1 MQPAAPRAISIARL
15 CSVKTYP
22 RCPMMPEAESPPSR
36 PVRILLLES
45 GTGPGGSVNFI
56 RDFVLHIDHSRAHV
70 IAGLYFP
77 NPSKTLEELR
87 TRGFPVVFFQSTRPT
102 APNTSTVV
110 SGLLDTSL
118 KSLRKLRTAA
128 RILSRLIRVQLP
140 LTWKVWRFINRESID
155 VVVLNQDVHFHVPG
169 VLAAKLAG
177 RPCICR
183 KAGGI
188 GEARRLKRVLNPC
201 VDLFVRISRATETDQ
216 RNTSGTRKL
225 VNIYEGLDLQRFASL
240 PAKEAMRESLGIP
253 GRKKVVAAIT
263 RVEVGKGLPE
273 FIRMAAVVIGRY
285 PDVVFL
291 IVGDEGPDGGTL
303 TRELRDLVHSFDLE
317 GHVIFTGWRDDIPA
331 IMKCVDVFVH
341 CPTTSIEGLGRTCLE
356 SMAVGIPAVVSENGG
371 MPDAVINGV
380 TGFVVPPGDV
390 ADMAE
395 SVLAL
400 LENESRCREFGERAR
415 TRVEQVFD
423 AAQNSRKLQELIVES
438 ARPVK
443 VLELRGECS
452 SVVKERSF

>member
-1 MQPAAPRAISIARL
+1 
-15 CSVKTYP
+15 
-22 RCPMMPEAESPPSR
+22 MMSEAESPPSP

-56 RDFVLHIDHSRAHV
+56 RDFVLHVDHSRAHV

-102 APNTSTVV
+102 ARKTSAAV
-110 SGLLDTSL
+110 SSLFDTSL

-128 RILSRLIRVQLP
+128 RILSQLIRIQLP
-140 LTWKVWRFINRESID
+140 VTWKVWRFINRESID

-188 GEARRLKRVLNPC
+188 GEARRLKRFLNPW
-201 VDLFVRISRATETDQ
+201 VDLFVSISKATETDQ
-216 RNTSGTRKL
+216 RNTPGTRKL
-225 VNIYEGLDLQRFASL
+225 INIYEGLDLQRFASL
-240 PAKEAMRESLGIP
+240 PPKEVTRESLGIP

-263 RVEVGKGLPE
+263 RIEVGKGLPE
-273 FIRMAAVVIGRY
+273 FIRMSATVLRRY

-291 IVGDEGPDGGTL
+291 IVGDEGLDGSTL
-303 TRELRDLVHSFDLE
+303 TRELQDLVHTLDLDE
-317 GHVIFTGWRDDIPA
+317 QVIFTGWRDDIPA
-331 IMKCVDVFVH
+331 VMKCVDIFVH
-341 CPTTSIEGLGRTCLE
+341 CPTTFMEGLARTCLE
-356 SMAVGIPAVVSENGG
+356 TMAVGIPAVVSENGG
-371 MPDAVINGV
+371 MPDAVLDGI
-380 TGFVVPPGDV
+380 TGFVVPPGDIE
-390 ADMAE
+390 AMAE
-395 SVLAL
+395 SVVTL
-400 LENESRCREFGERAR
+400 LENEARCREFGERAR
-415 TRVEQVFD
+415 MRVEQVFD
-423 AAQNSRKLQELIVES
+423 AAHNTRKLQEQILEY

-443 VLELRGECS
+443 VFEARAHLRVS
-452 SVVKERSF
+452 